1 MRYDR
6 TTFSGPPEELGLP
19 DPITDDP
26 RPEGSVPPPT
36 DDIPP
41 ATAMDVAGLGQRAVG
56 QLVVRAVVVRAITLV
71 GTIALARLLTPAE
84 FGAFAVVTVLVT
96 FVALIGDFGTSAALI
111 QQDHEPTPLEL
122 STAFVTQL
130 GVWAGIG
137 LVIWVMS
144 GVLLSIWPTLPP
156 ELPGIARLL
165 AVALFIG
172 GLRAVPTVMLSRV
185 LRFGPLAIVEIGQQI
200 VYFGVA
206 VALAALGY
214 GIWSFAI
221 AGLAQ
226 SVFATV
232 VINLA
237 WGRWFGLRFDWPIAR
252 RMWGFGIAYQA
263 GNALTWGREAV
274 VPALGGLAGGLD
286 AIGYLGFAYRN
297 GQLVTAVEQIVQR
310 VAFPAFSRLQ
320 REPERQGSMAGTAI
334 QLVMLAV
341 ATIQGW
347 IVATAP
353 ILVPIVFTDRWTPA
367 IVPLQ
372 IVCIGS
378 LATGP
383 MFVLRA
389 LVYAR
394 GESRRALELTAAGLL
409 VLLVTFPVL
418 AIQAGLV
425 GAALSLAISS
435 YVGLGLFIWAAG
447 DIVAFPWLATARI
460 VAVVAAASIIGAL
473 IALAI
478 PTLVG
483 LFISGV
489 AYLAVVG
496 GLVFAVDRPLA
507 QRSIGLLSRVR
518 A

>member
-1 MRYDR
+1 VTVRDGSSEE
-6 TTFSGPPEELGLP
+6 SGLTDPPDADPPPELLVPPTG
-19 DPITDDP
+19 
-26 RPEGSVPPPT
+26 EGS
-36 DDIPP
+36 
-41 ATAMDVAGLGQRAVG
+41 ADVGLDVRALGQRAVG
-56 QLVVRAVVVRAITLV
+56 QLVVRAIVVRGITLL
-71 GTIALARLLTPAE
+71 GTIALARLLTPSE

-96 FVALIGDFGTSAALI
+96 FLAILGDFGTSAALI
-111 QQDHEPTPLEL
+111 QQDHDPTSIEL

-130 GVWAGIG
+130 GVWTTTGI
-137 LVIWVMS
+137 VIWVTA
-144 GVLLSIWPTLPP
+144 GALPTVWPGLPP
-156 ELPGIARLL
+156 DVTGIARLL
-165 AVALFIG
+165 AVALFVG

-200 VYFGVA
+200 VYFGSA

-232 VINLA
+232 VINVA
-237 WGRWFGLRFDWPIAR
+237 WGRWFGLRFDRRVAR
-252 RMWGFGIAYQA
+252 RLWGFGIAYQA
-263 GNALTWGREAV
+263 GNALTWGRDAV
-274 VPALGGLAGGLD
+274 VPSLGWLAGGLD
-286 AIGYLGFAYRN
+286 AIGFLGFAWRN

-320 REPERQGSMAGTAI
+320 RDPERQGAMAGTAI

-372 IVCIGS
+372 IVCLGS

-383 MFVLRA
+383 MLVLRA

-394 GESRRALELTAAGLL
+394 GESRRALALTAAGLL
-409 VLLVTFPVL
+409 VLLAAFPLL
-418 AIQAGLV
+418 AIQAGLG
-425 GAALSLAISS
+425 GAALALAISS
-435 YVGLGLFIWAAG
+435 YVGLGLFTWATRAT
-447 DIVAFPWLATARI
+447 VTFPWPAVVRI
-460 VAVVAAASIIGAL
+460 VAVVAAAAVVGAL
-473 IALAI
+473 VALAV
-478 PTLVG
+478 PTLAG
-483 LFISGV
+483 LFVSGV
-489 AYLAVVG
+489 AYLAVVA
-496 GLVFAVDRPLA
+496 GLVFVADRPLA
-507 QRSIGLLSRVR
+507 ERAVGLLSRVR
-518 A
+518 G